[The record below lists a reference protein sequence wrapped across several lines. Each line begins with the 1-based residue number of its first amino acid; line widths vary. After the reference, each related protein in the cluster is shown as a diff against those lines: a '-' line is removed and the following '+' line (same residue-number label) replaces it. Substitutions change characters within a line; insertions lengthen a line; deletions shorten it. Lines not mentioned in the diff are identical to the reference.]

1 MSEVADLI
9 AVTGRWWEDPT
20 LTGLRRLPARTSTRS
35 HHDIACAR
43 RGDKSWW
50 CDLTGHWRLR
60 VVDHPLSAPD
70 GWTTAPTDQG
80 APDADA
86 WFDAAVP
93 GSWTMQAAG
102 RAVGDLPH
110 YTNIVMPFAGDPPQV
125 PDQPMAGLYR
135 RRISVAEL
143 RAAGAGRQRR
153 LILHLGGVESAAA
166 VWVDRRFAGI
176 ATDSRLASEFDITDL
191 VTVGR
196 PVEVAIMVVRWSAHT
211 WVEDQDHWF
220 HGGLPRR
227 VALRTSGRVAIGDVT
242 VEATLDEG
250 CRTGRLRVRAR
261 VDASDSLRPDGWSV
275 GVRLEQLDG
284 RAVRSGSASAAVPIF
299 DDSTHLAAMADAYR
313 HPGPVVDLTLAIAD
327 VQPWSHEDPHRYR
340 VLVSLVDPAGTIREV
355 VPVVTGFRR
364 IEIRGAELLLNGE
377 PVVIAGVNRHDHHHV
392 NGKAADDAE
401 SRAEVA
407 SIKRA
412 GFNAIRTAH
421 YPPDPAVLDACDELG
436 LWVVCEANLES
447 HARWRELVH
456 DPRFAPTFIERVQ
469 RTVAVHRNHPSVFAW
484 SLGNESGSGPVHRA
498 AAAWV
503 RAADPTRIV
512 QYEGGNS
519 AHWRIG
525 AAEVDDPASDIECPM
540 YPSVEQLVAWAT
552 RRRPH
557 RPLIMCEYS
566 HAMGNSN
573 GDLDRYWAAIDAHHG
588 LQGGFIWDWRDQ
600 GLMTRGADGREFPAY
615 GGAFGD
621 TPNDAAFCCNGIVG
635 WDGTPHPAVEE
646 HRWLTRPVR
655 TRITRSGSTLRLVVD
670 NRRSFTDLDDL
681 VTTVEVMLDGRTVTS
696 RRVRADVGPG
706 ATGRV
711 TVELPD
717 SVVGVPGEL
726 VATVRWTTRRASAWA
741 PAGHVVAWDQTILRR
756 GAPRPSMTTR
766 PNTTTVIGIVERA
779 AVTLWR
785 APTDNDGIRVG
796 PLAGVV
802 GAGVEW
808 HRLGLDRL
816 TPSTARITRRGD
828 STRVERTWTTG
839 AGPLVA
845 HRRTATPGDAGWL
858 DIIDE
863 IEIDDPLFVDLPRVG
878 VTFTVPGRLG
888 RLTWYG
894 PGPWE
899 TASDRRAAP
908 IGVWSSTVDDQ
919 FVPYMTPQHHGTHI
933 APRWITLTNPNG
945 SGIAIVTDAAAF
957 DVSRYSA
964 NDLATSTTL
973 GDLPR
978 RTRHDRVHVTIDA
991 AIRGVGTGACG
1002 PDTTVRVGPGT
1013 YRVRWSVG
1021 ELPLGQTSGRTS
1033 GQASSRAARTRSIVS
1048 PPRPT
1053 GPRR

>member
-35 HHDIACAR
+35 HPDIGCAR
-43 RGDKSWW
+43 RGEGPWW
-50 CDLTGHWRLR
+50 CDLTGRWRLR

-70 GWTTAPTDQG
+70 GWTTAPTDRG
-80 APDADA
+80 APDAGG

-110 YTNIVMPFAGDPPQV
+110 YTNIVMPFPGDPPHV
-125 PDQPMAGLYR
+125 PDRPMAGLYR
-135 RRISVAEL
+135 RRISMAEL
-143 RAAGAGRQRR
+143 RAAGAGRDRR
-153 LILHLGGVESAAA
+153 LVLHLGGAESVAA
-166 VWVDRRFAGI
+166 VWVDGRFAGI

-191 VTVGR
+191 VTAGR

-227 VALRTSGRVAIGDVT
+227 VALRTTGPIGLGDV
-242 VEATLDEG
+242 VVDATLDET
-250 CRTGRLRVRAR
+250 CRTGRLEVRTRIEA
-261 VDASDSLRPDGWSV
+261 VDASRGDGWSV
-275 GVRLEQLDG
+275 AVRLERLDD
-284 RAVRSGSASAAVPIF
+284 RPVRGATATAPVPVF
-299 DDSTHLAAMADAYR
+299 DDSSHLAAMADAYR
-313 HPGPVVDLTLAIAD
+313 HPGPVVDVTLTVPD
-327 VQPWSHEDPHRYR
+327 VRPWSHEDPHRYR
-340 VLVSLVDPAGTIREV
+340 VLVSLVDPTGTTVEV
-355 VPVVTGFRR
+355 TPVVTGFRR
-364 IEIRGAELLLNGE
+364 VEIRGAELLLNGE
-377 PVVIAGVNRHDHHHV
+377 PVIIAGVNRHDHHHL
-392 NGKAADDAE
+392 NGKAATDDE
-401 SRAEVA
+401 LRAEVA
-407 SIKRA
+407 AITRA

-421 YPPDPAVLDACDELG
+421 YPPDPVVLDACDEFG

-456 DPRFAPTFIERVQ
+456 DPRYAATFIERVQ
-469 RTVAVHRNHPSVFAW
+469 RTVAVHRNHPSVVSW
-484 SLGNESGSGPVHRA
+484 SLGNESGSGPAHRA

-503 RAADPTRIV
+503 RATDPTRIV

-525 AAEVDDPASDIECPM
+525 GAEVDDPASDIECPM

-552 RRRPH
+552 RRPPR

-573 GDLDRYWAAIDAHHG
+573 GDLDRYWAAIETHHG

-600 GLMTRGADGREFPAY
+600 GLMTRTADGRAFPVY
-615 GGAFGD
+615 GGGFGD
-621 TPNDAAFCCNGIVG
+621 SPNDAAFCCNGIVG
-635 WDGTPHPAVEE
+635 WDQTPHPAVEE

-681 VTTVEVMLDGRTVTS
+681 VATVEVILDGRITLS
-696 RRVRADVGPG
+696 RQVRADIGPG
-706 ATGRV
+706 ATGRF

-717 SVVGVPGEL
+717 SSVGVPGEL
-726 VATVRWTTRRASAWA
+726 IATVRWATRRASVWA
-741 PAGHVVAWDQTILRR
+741 PAGHVVAWDQAVLRR
-756 GAPRPSMTTR
+756 GSPRPAATIRPVTDTTLAA
-766 PNTTTVIGIVERA
+766 IAERA
-779 AVTLWR
+779 APSLWR

-802 GAGVEW
+802 GAAVAW
-808 HRLGLDRL
+808 RRLGLDRL
-816 TPSTARITRRGD
+816 APGAAQVSRRGD
-828 STRVERTWTTG
+828 TTRVERIWTTG
-839 AGPLVA
+839 AGHRVV
-845 HRRTATPGDAGWL
+845 HRRTLAPGHAGWL
-858 DIIDE
+858 DIVDE
-863 IEIDDPLFVDLPRVG
+863 IEITDPDFTDLPRVG
-878 VTFTVPGRLG
+878 VTFPVPGRLG

-908 IGVWSSTVDDQ
+908 IGVWTSTVDEQ
-919 FVPYMTPQHHGTHI
+919 FVPYVTPQHHGTHI
-933 APRWITLTNPNG
+933 APRWMTLTDDRG
-945 SGIAIVTDAAAF
+945 EGIAIVTDAAAF
-957 DVSRYSA
+957 DVSRFSPH
-964 NDLATSTTL
+964 DLATASTL
-973 GDLPR
+973 ADLPR
-978 RTRHDRVHVTIDA
+978 RAGRDSVRVAIDA

-1002 PDTTVRVGPGT
+1002 PDTTVRVGPGR
-1013 YRVRWSVG
+1013 YRLRWALAQV
-1021 ELPLGQTSGRTS
+1021 
-1033 GQASSRAARTRSIVS
+1033 SSRAVRRRSTVS
-1048 PPRPT
+1048 APRPT
-1053 GPRR
+1053 GPSR